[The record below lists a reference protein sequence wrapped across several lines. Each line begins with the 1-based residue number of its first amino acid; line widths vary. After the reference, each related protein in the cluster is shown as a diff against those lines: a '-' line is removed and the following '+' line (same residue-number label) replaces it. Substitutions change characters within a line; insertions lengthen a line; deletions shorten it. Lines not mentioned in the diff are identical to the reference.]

1 VPWVDAS
8 SGRAAK
14 GLGAPASRRT
24 ERVPRHGRETP
35 ALPGF
40 DRLRPYS
47 SGVGSGRKEAK
58 IGRVIRGSS
67 TMLAITIPAF
77 PHSLEFGVV
86 VGDGGPDGVG
96 KGGFARTQEPG
107 RLTKVG
113 MLVGCRLDC
122 CGRKAIRQGLSQAGG
137 GAKPGCRTGLRNP
150 CEHCGADLAHFLSV
164 SRSAPQ
170 GPGCWVPL
178 RPGPHVRFVVTE

>member
-1 VPWVDAS
+1 MRRRDW
-8 SGRAAK
+8 GR
-14 GLGAPASRRT
+14 RRRV
-24 ERVPRHGRETP
+24 ERSACRGTAGKLRLCRDS
-35 ALPGF
+35 AR